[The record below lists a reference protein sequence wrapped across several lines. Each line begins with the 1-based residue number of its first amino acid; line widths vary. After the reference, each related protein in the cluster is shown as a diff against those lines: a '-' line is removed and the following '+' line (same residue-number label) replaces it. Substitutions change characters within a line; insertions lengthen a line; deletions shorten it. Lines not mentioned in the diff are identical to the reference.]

1 MGRLAMTYRPTGAGA
16 FGFSINWEK
25 VLGDEEVARRVITFL
40 EDRRLLFG
48 QRHSEDELHC
58 VNSAIEIRKFL
69 TEELGEAKDGRSLA
83 QSLRAIRAAMR
94 AFVDAGGPDARYFG
108 YHDPVQTDRYSLAL
122 GELRALVGL
131 HLAVIAGQYGIEV
144 EDDLAQILPP
154 EVFADNDPSLLPG
167 WEELS

>member
-1 MGRLAMTYRPTGAGA
+1 MTYQPTGVGA
-16 FGFSINWEK
+16 FGFSLNWEK
-25 VLGDEEVARRVITFL
+25 VPGDEQVARRVVTFL

-48 QRHSEDELHC
+48 QRHSEDQLHC
-58 VNSAIEIRKFL
+58 VNSAIEIRRFL
-69 TEELGEAKDGRSLA
+69 TDELAEAKDGRSLA

-108 YHDPVQTDRYSLAL
+108 YHDPIQTDRYSLAL

-131 HLAVIAGQYGIEV
+131 HLAVIAGQYGLEV

-154 EVFADNDPSLLPG
+154 EDPADSDPSFIPG
-167 WEELS
+167 FEELS